1 MKSLNGFGEC
11 RLEAL
16 FQILGLLCWGMSGCY
31 PKMSMVRGVE
41 ILRVLINR
49 VVEIQDEDR
58 ESRLWPRTR

>member
-1 MKSLNGFGEC
+1 MKSLNGFDEC

-16 FQILGLLCWGMSGCY
+16 FQIFGLLRWGKSVCY
-31 PKMSMVRGVE
+31 SKMSMVRGVE

-49 VVEIQDEDR
+49 VVEIQYEDR